1 VWTDSPPRTREL
13 RRQHE
18 ASDAQRTLHLPPAES
33 LRAQAD
39 TLRGALLQGAAP
51 LVRAAGQDLLDGLA
65 RFYGIDAPSLKVLG
79 VRPHRSSEGRLSY
92 ELFGDYDLETG
103 LIRGWMRTAVQGK
116 VTSHRGFLNTLLHE
130 FCHHLDVRAL
140 GWPSTPHTRGFYH
153 RIDELYHLALG
164 TPSDARRPLQW
175 IKRGGSWQIDWRK
188 LRK

>member
-1 VWTDSPPRTREL
+1 VWTDSPPRAREL

-18 ASDAQRTLHLPPAES
+18 ASDAQRTLSLPPAAPVHMLS
-33 LRAQAD
+33 AALRDALVKGE
-39 TLRGALLQGAAP
+39 TLSVRVVGQALL
-51 LVRAAGQDLLDGLA
+51 DELA
-65 RFYGIDAPSLKVLG
+65 RFYGVEAPSLKVLG

-103 LIRGWMRTAVQGK
+103 LIRGWMRTAIQGK

-130 FCHHLDVRAL
+130 FCHHLDVRGL

-153 RIDELYHLALG
+153 RVDELYHLALG
-164 TPSDARRPLQW
+164 TPSEARRPLAW
-175 IKRGGSWQIDWRK
+175 LKRGSSWQIDWRK